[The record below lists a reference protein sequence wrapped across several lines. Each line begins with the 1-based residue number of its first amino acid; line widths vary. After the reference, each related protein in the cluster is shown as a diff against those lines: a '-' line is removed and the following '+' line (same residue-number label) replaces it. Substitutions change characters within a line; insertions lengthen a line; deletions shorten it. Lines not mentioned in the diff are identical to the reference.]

1 MRKIALI
8 AIAAALATLA
18 PALTADAKLTSIGAP
33 QVTFHAD
40 GPVGLNIDGWSS
52 DLTAKETDGQIVV
65 SAPLTNLKTD
75 NSLRDKHLRKYL
87 EVDKQ
92 GYSAARLTVSLA
104 DLKLPD
110 DQQTVTHHAK
120 GKFWMHGKERSIDF
134 DYRAKRTGSD
144 FMVQGKT
151 HIDIRD
157 YGVEVPCYLGVCVK
171 PEVKIKVTFKLRQS

>member
-8 AIAAALATLA
+8 AVAAALATLS
-18 PALTADAKLTSIGAP
+18 PVLTADAKLTSIGDP
-33 QVTFHAD
+33 QVNFHAD

-65 SAPLTNLKTD
+65 TAPLTNLKTD

-92 GYSAARLTVSLA
+92 GYSAARLTVAVA
-104 DLKLPD
+104 DLKMPA
-110 DQQTVTHHAK
+110 DQQTVTQHAK
-120 GKFWMHGKERSIDF
+120 GKFWMHGKERTIDF
-134 DYRAKRTGSD
+134 DYRAKHTGSD